1 MKANIE
7 TFNQVKEEIGS
18 LGFNVIDFDFDR
30 PWGGFLLIDESQSQD
45 FINTFISKEN
55 LEIEGRIS
63 PKILIVN
70 PNSRLSWQFHYRRKE
85 IWRVYKNSVGI
96 IRSMDDNQNEMEI
109 FNQGDTIKFQT
120 EERHRLVGL
129 SNFGVVAEIWI
140 HTNFK
145 NPSDE
150 QDIVRLQDDYS
161 RN

>member
-1 MKANIE
+1 MNKYYKEII
-7 TFNQVKEEIGS
+7 EEIEC
-18 LGFNVIDFDFDR
+18 LGFNIINFDFNR
-30 PWGGFLLIDESQSQD
+30 PWGGVLLINESQSQD

-55 LEIEGRIS
+55 LEIEGRLS

-109 FNQGDTIKFQT
+109 LNQGDTIKFKT

>member
-1 MKANIE
+1 MNKYYIE
-7 TFNQVKEEIGS
+7 IKEEIES
-18 LGFNVIDFDFDR
+18 FGFNVINFDFNR
-30 PWGGFLLIDESQSQD
+30 PWGGFLLINESQSQD
-45 FINTFISKEN
+45 FINIFISKEN
-55 LEIEGRIS
+55 LEIEGRLS

-70 PNSRLSWQFHYRRKE
+70 PNSRLSWQFHNRRKE

-96 IRSMDDNQNEMEI
+96 IRSMDNNQNEMEI
-109 FNQGDTIKFQT
+109 LNEGDIIKFQT

-140 HTNFK
+140 HTDLN

-150 QDIVRLQDDYS
+150 QDIIRLQDDYS

>member
-1 MKANIE
+1 MNKYYTEIR
-7 TFNQVKEEIGS
+7 EEIES
-18 LGFNVIDFDFDR
+18 LGFNVINFDFNR

-55 LEIEGRIS
+55 LEIEGRLS

-96 IRSMDDNQNEMEI
+96 VRSIDNNQNEMEI
-109 FNQGDTIKFQT
+109 LNEGDVIKFQKK
-120 EERHRLVGL
+120 ERHRLVGL

-140 HTNFK
+140 HTDLK
-145 NPSDE
+145 NPSNE
-150 QDIVRLQDDYS
+150 KDIVRLEDDYS
-161 RN
+161 RT

>member
-1 MKANIE
+1 MNKYYTEIR
-7 TFNQVKEEIGS
+7 EEIES
-18 LGFNVIDFDFDR
+18 LGFNVINFDFNR
-30 PWGGFLLIDESQSQD
+30 PWGGFLLIDESQSHD

-109 FNQGDTIKFQT
+109 LNQGDTIKFQT
-120 EERHRLVGL
+120 KERHRLVGL

>member
-1 MKANIE
+1 MNKHYTEIR
-7 TFNQVKEEIGS
+7 EEIES
-18 LGFNVIDFDFDR
+18 LGFNVINFDFNR
-30 PWGGFLLIDESQSQD
+30 PWGGYLLINESQSHD

-55 LEIEGRIS
+55 LEIEGKLS

-70 PNSRLSWQFHYRRKE
+70 PNSRLSWQFHNRRKE

-96 IRSMDDNQNEMEI
+96 IRSMDNNQNEMEI
-109 FNQGDTIKFQT
+109 LKEGDIIKFQT

-129 SNFGVVAEIWI
+129 SDIGVVAEIWI
-140 HTNFK
+140 HTDFN

>member
-1 MKANIE
+1 MNKHYTEIR
-7 TFNQVKEEIGS
+7 EEIES
-18 LGFNVIDFDFDR
+18 LGFNVINFDFNR
-30 PWGGFLLIDESQSQD
+30 PWGGFLLINESQSHD

-55 LEIEGRIS
+55 LEIEGKLN

-70 PNSRLSWQFHYRRKE
+70 PNSRLSWQFHNRRKE

-96 IRSMDDNQNEMEI
+96 IRSMDNNQNEMEI
-109 FNQGDTIKFQT
+109 LNEGDIIKFQT

-129 SNFGVVAEIWI
+129 SDIGVVAEIWI
-140 HTNFK
+140 HTDFN

>member
-1 MKANIE
+1 LNKYYTKIR
-7 TFNQVKEEIGS
+7 EEIES
-18 LGFNVIDFDFDR
+18 LGFNVINFDFNR

-55 LEIEGRIS
+55 LKIKGRLS

-96 IRSMDDNQNEMEI
+96 IRSMDNNQNEMEI
-109 FNQGDTIKFQT
+109 LKEGDFIKFQKK
-120 EERHRLVGL
+120 ERHRLVGL

-140 HTNFK
+140 HTDFK
-145 NPSDE
+145 NPSNE

>member
-1 MKANIE
+1 MNKYYTEIR
-7 TFNQVKEEIGS
+7 EEIES
-18 LGFNVIDFDFDR
+18 LGFNVIDYDFNR

-45 FINTFISKEN
+45 FINTFIAVEN
-55 LEIEGRIS
+55 LKIEGRLS
-63 PKILIVN
+63 PKILIIN

-109 FNQGDTIKFQT
+109 LNQGDTIKFKT

>member
-1 MKANIE
+1 MNKHYTEIR
-7 TFNQVKEEIGS
+7 EEIES
-18 LGFNVIDFDFDR
+18 LGFNVINFDFNR

-45 FINTFISKEN
+45 FINIFISKEN
-55 LEIEGRIS
+55 LEIEGRLS

-70 PNSRLSWQFHYRRKE
+70 PNSRLSWQFHNRRKE

-96 IRSMDDNQNEMEI
+96 IRSMDNNQNEMEI
-109 FNQGDTIKFQT
+109 LKEGDIIKFQT

-129 SNFGVVAEIWI
+129 SDIGVVAEIWI
-140 HTNFK
+140 HTDFN

>member
-1 MKANIE
+1 MNKYYTDIR
-7 TFNQVKEEIGS
+7 EEIES
-18 LGFNVIDFDFDR
+18 LGYNVIDHDFNR

-45 FINTFISKEN
+45 FIHTFISKEN
-55 LEIEGRIS
+55 LKVEGRLS

-70 PNSRLSWQFHYRRKE
+70 PDSRLSWQFHYRRKE

-96 IRSMDDNQNEMEI
+96 VRSRDNNQNEMKILKE
-109 FNQGDTIKFQT
+109 GDTITFQI

-140 HTNFK
+140 HTDLK

>member
-1 MKANIE
+1 MNKYYSDII
-7 TFNQVKEEIGS
+7 EEIES
-18 LGFNVIDFDFDR
+18 LGFNVIDYDFNR

-45 FINTFISKEN
+45 FIHTFISKEN
-55 LEIEGRIS
+55 LKIEGRLS

-70 PNSRLSWQFHYRRKE
+70 PDSRLSWQFHYRRKE

-96 IRSMDDNQNEMEI
+96 VRSRDNNQNEMEI
-109 FNQGDTIKFQT
+109 LKEGDTITFQI

-140 HTNFK
+140 HTDLK

-150 QDIVRLQDDYS
+150 QDIVRLEDDYS
-161 RN
+161 RK

>member
-1 MKANIE
+1 MNKYYTEIR
-7 TFNQVKEEIGS
+7 EEIEN
-18 LGFNVIDFDFDR
+18 LGFNVINFDFNR

-45 FINTFISKEN
+45 FIKTFISKEN
-55 LEIEGRIS
+55 LEIEGRLS

-85 IWRVYKNSVGI
+85 IWRVYKNQVGI
-96 IRSMDDNQNEMEI
+96 YRSMNNRQNQMEI
-109 FNQGDTIKFQT
+109 LNEGDTIKFQT

-140 HTNFK
+140 HTDSN

>member
-1 MKANIE
+1 MNKYYI
-7 TFNQVKEEIGS
+7 KIREEIES
-18 LGFNVIDFDFDR
+18 LGFNVINFDFNR
-30 PWGGFLLIDESQSQD
+30 PWGGFLLINESQSQN

-55 LEIEGRIS
+55 LEIKGRLS

-70 PNSRLSWQFHYRRKE
+70 PNSRLSWQFHNRRKE

-96 IRSMDDNQNEMEI
+96 IRSMDNNQNEMEI
-109 FNQGDTIKFQT
+109 LNEGDIIKFQT

-129 SNFGVVAEIWI
+129 SDIGVVAEIWI
-140 HTNFK
+140 HTDFN

-150 QDIVRLQDDYS
+150 QDIIRLQDDYS